1 MKIFRWQ
8 GVLAFA
14 IIGGAVALFLI
25 MFIDGMIERGIE
37 ENGSQ
42 AAKTQIDLASLS
54 TSLMSQAASVYGLEV
69 ANPDNNMEN
78 ILQIEKL
85 SMDVDGPKAVS
96 GKIIIDELKANGIR
110 LNQKRTTPAKK
121 ISSKNEKKSEEKE
134 NAESGSMALPGL
146 GGIDIKSPEDILK
159 SEKLE
164 TLEAANKA
172 KETIEN
178 LKSKWQKRF
187 ETDLSPKSL
196 DETKQKLAKLQEKVK
211 GGNLAS
217 IPETIQEFKNLQ
229 KEIQDRIN
237 RIKSI
242 KTEFEKDIKS
252 AKMQLAELKNLPKKD
267 FDRLKKKY
275 SFSMEGGGNALGT
288 IIEGPLKAKLDK
300 AWKVYKRLSP
310 YLNKPKS
317 PTKEDYTYVRGKG
330 ANVQFAKA
338 SPYPDFLL
346 RHANLSMTLFDTEVQ
361 GELKNLTDN
370 PKLYGK
376 PAILNFQSG
385 KNEKFDSFDLQVEI
399 DKTGDQ
405 GKDSISLDFK
415 GLNLKGIE
423 SEGAGKVNGG
433 SANLKGQLKIINET
447 NLEGNIKAELNKIA
461 LSIAKQ
467 DGNELANTIA
477 SSLSS
482 IDRININI
490 GIRGTIENYQL
501 DIQSNLNQ
509 IISGAVKKAL
519 AGEMAGFESSLMDAI
534 QKKAGGSIA
543 GANGS
548 LSGLLGQG
556 KILDQNQSA
565 YGGLLGQAKGGAS
578 GLKSSAPLPGG
589 LPGGLKL
596 PF

>member
-8 GVLAFA
+8 GVIAFA
-14 IIGGAVALFLI
+14 LIGGAVAVFLI
-25 MFIDGMIERGIE
+25 MFLDGIIERGIE

-54 TSLMSQAASVYGLEV
+54 TSLLSQAATIEGLEV

-78 ILQIEKL
+78 VLQIEKL
-85 SMDVDGPKAVS
+85 SMDVDGAKAVAR
-96 GKIIIDELKANGIR
+96 KIIIDDLQAKGIR
-110 LNQKRTTPAKK
+110 LNQKRTSPAK
-121 ISSKNEKKSEEKE
+121 IIKSEDKTKSTDQE
-134 NAESGSMALPGL
+134 NEDSGSLSLPGL
-146 GGIDIKSPEDILK
+146 GGIDIKSPEEILK

-178 LKSKWQKRF
+178 LKTKWQKKF
-187 ETDLSPKSL
+187 DTDLNPNSL
-196 DETKQKLAKLQEKVK
+196 DETKKKLARLQEKVK
-211 GGNLAS
+211 AGDLAS
-217 IPETIQEFKNLQ
+217 IPETVKEFQSLQ

-242 KTEFEKDIKS
+242 KSEFEKDVQA
-252 AKMQLAELKNLPKKD
+252 AKKQLADLKNLPKKD

-275 SFSMEGGGNALGT
+275 SLSMDGGNNALGT
-288 IIEGPLKAKLDK
+288 LIEGPLKAKLDK
-300 AWKVYKRLSP
+300 AWKAYKMLSP
-310 YLNKPKS
+310 YLNKPS
-317 PTKEDYTYVRGKG
+317 TTLKEDYKYVRGKG

-338 SPYPDFLL
+338 MPYPDFLL
-346 RHANLSMTLFDTEVQ
+346 KHANLSMNLFETDIE
-361 GELKNLTDN
+361 GELKDLTDN

-385 KNEKFDSFDLQVEI
+385 KNEKFDSFNLNLEL
-399 DKTGDQ
+399 DKTSNQ
-405 GKDSISLDFK
+405 SKDTLAIDFK
-415 GLNLKGIE
+415 GLNLAGIE
-423 SEGAGKVNGG
+423 SSGAGKINGG
-433 SANLKGQLKIINET
+433 AANLKGQLKITNE
-447 NLEGNIKAELNKIA
+447 NDLEGSFKAALNSVSLTIP
-461 LSIAKQ
+461 KQ

-477 SSLSS
+477 KSLSS
-482 IDRININI
+482 IDRISITI
-490 GIRGTIENYQL
+490 GIRGTMENYQL
-501 DIQSNLNQ
+501 DIQSNLND

-519 AGEMAGFESSLMDAI
+519 AGKMEGFESSLMEAI
-534 QKKAGGSIA
+534 KSKAGDSIA

-548 LSGLLGQG
+548 LSGLLSQN
-556 KILDQNQSA
+556 KILEQNQSA

-578 GLKSSAPLPGG
+578 GLKSPLA